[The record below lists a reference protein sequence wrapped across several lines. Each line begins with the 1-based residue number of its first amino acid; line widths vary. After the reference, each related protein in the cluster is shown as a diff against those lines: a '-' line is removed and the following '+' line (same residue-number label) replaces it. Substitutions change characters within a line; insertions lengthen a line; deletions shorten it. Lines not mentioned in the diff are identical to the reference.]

1 MSPQAWE
8 TKLKISKLDH
18 IKLYSFCTVMKTVN
32 RMKRLPTEWEKI
44 LANDTPDKL
53 LMAREFPGGPV
64 VRTWCFHSQGQIQSL
79 VGELRSHKLWSD
91 DPPKKREKER
101 KVNSQNMQRTCII
114 QHQKTSNKIE
124 K

>member
-1 MSPQAWE
+1 
-8 TKLKISKLDH
+8 
-18 IKLYSFCTVMKTVN
+18 MKTVN
-32 RMKRLPTEWEKI
+32 RMKRLPTEWKKI

-79 VGELRSHKLWSD
+79 VGELRSYKLWSD
-91 DPPKKREKER
+91 APPPPPQKKREKKRE
-101 KVNSQNMQRTCII
+101 VNSQNMQRT
-114 QHQKTSNKIE
+114 HQKTSNKIE